1 MSGEQ
6 FALPDA
12 VDRLREVRRTALDG
26 RLHTVSTADP
36 LNLVGVLTAGER
48 IRAAARNTL
57 VYRDGLAIAVVE
69 NEVVRELVPLDS
81 STLLV
86 ISRSSRRGTP
96 VLTR

>member
-1 MSGEQ
+1 
-6 FALPDA
+6 

-36 LNLVGVLTAGER
+36 LNLVGILTAGER

-57 VYRDGLAIAVVE
+57 VYRDGMAIAVVE
-69 NEVVRELVPLDS
+69 NEVVRDLVPLDS
-81 STLLV
+81 ALLLS
-86 ISRSSRRGTP
+86 ISRSARRGTP